1 MKGQQE
7 PTMRQGDKSNPAG
20 KKLEERFAVV
30 EQRIRALLDEN
41 GTLAARVR
49 ELERELAQARNAAL
63 NLEEY
68 RGKATH
74 IRRKVETVLQSLES
88 IAAKKED

>member
-1 MKGQQE
+1 MKGRQE
-7 PTMRQGDKSNPAG
+7 PAMSQGDKSKPTG
-20 KKLEERFAVV
+20 KKLEERFAIV

-41 GTLAARVR
+41 GALAARVE

-68 RGKATH
+68 QGKAAH

-88 IAAKKED
+88 IAPVKKD

>member
-1 MKGQQE
+1 MKELRE
-7 PTMRQGDKSNPAG
+7 PAMRQGDKGGQAG
-20 KKLEERFAVV
+20 KKLEERFAIV

-63 NLEEY
+63 NIEEY
-68 RGKATH
+68 QGKAAH

-88 IAAKKED
+88 LSAKKQE

>member
-1 MKGQQE
+1 
-7 PTMRQGDKSNPAG
+7 MRQGDKSNPAG
-20 KKLEERFAVV
+20 KKLEERFAIV
-30 EQRIRALLDEN
+30 EQRIRALLEEN

-49 ELERELAQARNAAL
+49 QLERELAQARNASL

-68 RGKATH
+68 RGKAAH